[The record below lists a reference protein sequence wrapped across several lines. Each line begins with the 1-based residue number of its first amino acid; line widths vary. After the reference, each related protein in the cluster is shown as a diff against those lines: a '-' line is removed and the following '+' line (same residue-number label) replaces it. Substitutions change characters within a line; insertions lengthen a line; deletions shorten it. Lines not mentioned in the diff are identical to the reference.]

1 MVRRELPD
9 DSGIVEGVDVDPHRE
24 DAVGVWWMHS
34 AEDIIVGLGKGR
46 GWELPRSVE
55 TVEVVRSVVRQA
67 VAGQIEVGR
76 GRGVTLYRVRTSDGV
91 VREDTHEGWAA
102 FLLSMPW
109 RPKMRWNDAA
119 PYDRD

>member
-1 MVRRELPD
+1 
-9 DSGIVEGVDVDPHRE
+9 
-24 DAVGVWWMHS
+24 MHS

-109 RPKMRWNDAA
+109 RP
-119 PYDRD
+119 